1 MLNVR
6 LVENYLPGQRIG
18 LIELAHNVYLI
29 YLSVS
34 GPRNRPDLQADGQP
48 PEYVS
53 QPALHQFTDHVSV
66 RRKTLQLQKVFH

>member
-1 MLNVR
+1 MFILF
-6 LVENYLPGQRIG
+6 
-18 LIELAHNVYLI
+18 I
-29 YLSVS
+29 YLS

-66 RRKTLQLQKVFH
+66 WRKTLQLQKVFHWGIYLFNLELTLKLTLLIVF